1 MVLCRLL
8 LINIENK
15 MKTEKGRFKLST
27 VALAVAAVSTVF
39 TAQAQESVSED
50 KMVVVS
56 SRTPKAI
63 SDIPGTVWYI
73 DSEKIEQ
80 EYRGGKS
87 LGEILAATIPSLDIS
102 SGGRTNYGQNL
113 RGRKML
119 VMIDGVSLQSSRQI
133 SRHLDSIDPFN
144 IERVEVLSGATSI
157 YGAGASGGVI
167 NIITKKAQSDDLEFE
182 SFVGGTSGFNSSE
195 DLDYKIGQSIAG
207 GNERVQARTSI
218 VYTENQGFFDAN
230 GTIVTPDISQGSLQF
245 NKTVDFLTTVG
256 VNVSDTKKLSF
267 LAQYYDSQQD
277 SPYGLYIVGRNF
289 VDVRKGFDSDR
300 EHGTE
305 RIMLSASY
313 VDEEFLGH
321 QLIAEA
327 SYRKEDQTYTPYFQS
342 SGQQITDVIS
352 LKAALAKNFDKLSI
366 VYGVDAYQDNLDSN
380 QALYDPTIA
389 NNSGNLTNRIYAK
402 TGRYPGISVSSV
414 ASFIQADYALT
425 DDWSVEGGVR
435 YQYMTNKIDDFV
447 GYTQQKNIAKGSGK
461 TADAV
466 PGGETSY
473 SVGLF
478 NLGTIYHLN
487 SDSQVWA
494 NFSQGFDLADPAK
507 YYGQGSYTLVGD
519 HWKLNDSINV
529 KDSKM
534 SGIKTNSFELGYRLD
549 SGDLSVQSA
558 AYYSQSD
565 KSVEYDKNT
574 LLIKE
579 IDAKKRVYGVEAMA
593 SYWVNNNIQVGAS
606 GHYVISEVKGDSGW
620 EDFTAGK
627 ASTSKASAW
636 AGWSDSD
643 LAVKLQSQTMFSYED
658 AAKKKLDGY
667 TVFDLVGSYQLPV
680 GSLGFGIQNL
690 FNQDYTT
697 IWGQRAQIVY
707 AAHYDAAAYDYKGRG
722 RTYTLNYQVKY

>member
-1 MVLCRLL
+1 
-8 LINIENK
+8 
-15 MKTEKGRFKLST
+15 MKTEKGSFKLST
-27 VALAVAAVSTVF
+27 VALAVAAVSSVF
-39 TAQAQESVSED
+39 TAQAQDYSTDE

-73 DSEKIEQ
+73 EPQQIEQ

-87 LGEILAATIPSLDIS
+87 LGEILASAIPSLDVS
-102 SGGRTNYGQNL
+102 SGARTNYGQNL

-144 IERVEVLSGATSI
+144 IERIEVLSGATSI

-167 NIITKKAQSDDLEFE
+167 NIITKKADGEELEFE
-182 SFVGGTSGFNSSE
+182 SFVGGTSGFNSGE
-195 DLDYKIGQSIAG
+195 DFDYKVGQSISG
-207 GNERVQARTSI
+207 GNETVQARSSVI
-218 VYTENQGFFDAN
+218 YTETQGFFDAN
-230 GTIVTPDISQGSLQF
+230 GDIVTPDISQGSLQF

-256 VNVSDTKKLSF
+256 VNVSETKKLNF

-277 SPYGLYIVGRNF
+277 SPYGLYIVGRDF

-313 VDEEFLGH
+313 IDEQFLGH

-352 LKAALAKNFDKLSI
+352 LKAALAKDFNRFNI
-366 VYGVDAYQDNLDSN
+366 VYGVDAYQDTLESN

-389 NNSGNLTNRIYAK
+389 NNSGNLINK
-402 TGRYPGISVSSV
+402 TFAEVGRYPGVEV
-414 ASFIQADYALT
+414 ASIASFVQAGFDIT
-425 DDWSVEGGVR
+425 NDWSVEGGFR
-435 YQYMTNKIDDFV
+435 YQYMKNTIDDFV
-447 GYTQQKNIAKGSGK
+447 GYQQQKQIAAGNGTS
-461 TADAV
+461 ADAV
-466 PGGETSY
+466 PGGETDY
-473 SVGLF
+473 GVGLF
-478 NLGTIYHLN
+478 NLGTVYHLN

-507 YYGQGSYTLVGD
+507 YYGQGNYTLVGD
-519 HWKLNDSINV
+519 HWTLNDSINV
-529 KDSKM
+529 NDSKM

-549 SGDLSVQSA
+549 TGDLSLQSA

-565 KSVEYDKNT
+565 KNVKYNKNT
-574 LLIKE
+574 LLIEE
-579 IDAKKRVYGVEAMA
+579 IDDKKRVYGLEALA
-593 SYWVNNNIQVGAS
+593 SYWVHENVQLGAS
-606 GHYVISEVKGDSGW
+606 GHYVVSEVKGDDGW
-620 EDFTAGK
+620 EDQSAGE
-627 ASTSKASAW
+627 ASTSKANAW
-636 AGWSDSD
+636 AGWYDAD
-643 LAVKLQSQTMFSYED
+643 LSLKVQSQTMFDYED
-658 AAKKKLDGY
+658 DSDNKLNGY
-667 TVFDLVGSYQLPV
+667 TVFDLVGTYQLPV

-690 FNQDYTT
+690 LNKDYTT
-697 IWGQRAQIVY
+697 IWGQRAQILY
-707 AAHYDAAAYDYKGRG
+707 ATHYESAAYDYRGRG
-722 RTYTLNYQVKY
+722 RTYTLNYQVKF

>member
-1 MVLCRLL
+1 
-8 LINIENK
+8 
-15 MKTEKGRFKLST
+15 MKTEKGSFKLST
-27 VALAVAAVSTVF
+27 VALAVAAVSSVF
-39 TAQAQESVSED
+39 TVQAQDYSTDE

-73 DSEKIEQ
+73 EPQQIEQ

-87 LGEILAATIPSLDIS
+87 LGEILASAIPSLDVS
-102 SGGRTNYGQNL
+102 SGARTNYGQNL

-144 IERVEVLSGATSI
+144 IERIEVLSGASSI

-167 NIITKKAQSDDLEFE
+167 NIITKKSDGEELEFE
-182 SFVGGTSGFNSSE
+182 SFVGGTSGFNSGE
-195 DLDYKIGQSIAG
+195 DFDYKVGQSISG
-207 GNERVQARTSI
+207 GNETVQARSSVI
-218 VYTENQGFFDAN
+218 YTETQGFFDAN
-230 GTIVTPDISQGSLQF
+230 GDIVTPDISQGSLQF

-256 VNVSDTKKLSF
+256 VNVSETKKLNF

-277 SPYGLYIVGRNF
+277 SPYGLYIVGRDF

-313 VDEEFLGH
+313 IDEQFLGH

-352 LKAALAKNFDKLSI
+352 LKAALAKDFNRFNI
-366 VYGVDAYQDNLDSN
+366 VYGVDAYQDTLESN

-389 NNSGNLTNRIYAK
+389 NNSGNLINK
-402 TGRYPGISVSSV
+402 TFAEVGRYPGVEV
-414 ASFIQADYALT
+414 ASIAGFVQAGFDIT
-425 DDWSVEGGVR
+425 NDWSVEGGFR
-435 YQYMTNKIDDFV
+435 YQYMKNTIDDFV
-447 GYTQQKNIAKGSGK
+447 GYQQQKQIAAGNGTS
-461 TADAV
+461 ADAV
-466 PGGETSY
+466 PGGETDY
-473 SVGLF
+473 GVGLF
-478 NLGTIYHLN
+478 NLGTVYHLN

-507 YYGQGSYTLVGD
+507 YYGQGNYTLVGD
-519 HWKLNDSINV
+519 HWTLNDSINV
-529 KDSKM
+529 NDSKM

-549 SGDLSVQSA
+549 TGDLSLQSA

-565 KSVEYDKNT
+565 KNVKYNKNT
-574 LLIKE
+574 LLIEE
-579 IDAKKRVYGVEAMA
+579 IDDKKRVYGLEALL
-593 SYWVNNNIQVGAS
+593 SYWVHENVQLGAS
-606 GHYVISEVKGDSGW
+606 GHYVVSEVKGDDGW
-620 EDFTAGK
+620 EDQSAGE
-627 ASTSKASAW
+627 ASTSKANAW
-636 AGWSDSD
+636 AGWYEAD
-643 LAVKLQSQTMFSYED
+643 LSLKVQSQTMFDYED
-658 AAKKKLDGY
+658 DSDNKLNGY
-667 TVFDLVGSYQLPV
+667 TVFDLVGTYQLPV

-690 FNQDYTT
+690 LNKDYTT
-697 IWGQRAQIVY
+697 IWGQRAQILY
-707 AAHYDAAAYDYKGRG
+707 ATHYESAAYDYRGRG
-722 RTYTLNYQVKY
+722 RTYTLNYQVKF

>member
-1 MVLCRLL
+1 
-8 LINIENK
+8 
-15 MKTEKGRFKLST
+15 MKTEKGSFKLST
-27 VALAVAAVSTVF
+27 VALAVAAVSSVF
-39 TAQAQESVSED
+39 TVQAQDYSTDE

-73 DSEKIEQ
+73 EPQQIEQ

-87 LGEILAATIPSLDIS
+87 LGEILASAIPSLDVS
-102 SGGRTNYGQNL
+102 SGARTNYGQNL

-144 IERVEVLSGATSI
+144 IERIEVLSGATSI

-167 NIITKKAQSDDLEFE
+167 NIITKKSDGEELEFE
-182 SFVGGTSGFNSSE
+182 SFVGGTSGFNSGE
-195 DLDYKIGQSIAG
+195 DFDYKVGQSISG
-207 GNERVQARTSI
+207 GNETVQARSSVI
-218 VYTENQGFFDAN
+218 YTETQGFFDAN
-230 GTIVTPDISQGSLQF
+230 GDIVTPDISQGSLQF

-256 VNVSDTKKLSF
+256 VNVSETKKLNF

-277 SPYGLYIVGRNF
+277 SPYGLYIVGRDF

-313 VDEEFLGH
+313 IDEQFLGH

-352 LKAALAKNFDKLSI
+352 LKAALAKDFNRFNI
-366 VYGVDAYQDNLDSN
+366 VYGVDAYQDTLESN

-389 NNSGNLTNRIYAK
+389 NNSGNLINK
-402 TGRYPGISVSSV
+402 TFAEVGRYPGVEV
-414 ASFIQADYALT
+414 ASIASFVQAGFDIT
-425 DDWSVEGGVR
+425 NDWSVEGGFR
-435 YQYMTNKIDDFV
+435 YQYMKNTIDDFV
-447 GYTQQKNIAKGSGK
+447 GYQQQKQIAAGNGTS
-461 TADAV
+461 ADAV
-466 PGGETSY
+466 PGGETDY
-473 SVGLF
+473 GVGLF
-478 NLGTIYHLN
+478 NLGTVYHLN

-507 YYGQGSYTLVGD
+507 YYGQGNYTLVGD
-519 HWKLNDSINV
+519 HWTLNDSINV
-529 KDSKM
+529 NDSKM

-549 SGDLSVQSA
+549 TGDLSLQSA

-565 KSVEYDKNT
+565 KNVKYNKNT
-574 LLIKE
+574 LLIEE
-579 IDAKKRVYGVEAMA
+579 IDDKKRVYGLEALL
-593 SYWVNNNIQVGAS
+593 SYWVHENVQLGAS
-606 GHYVISEVKGDSGW
+606 GHYVVSEVKGDDGW
-620 EDFTAGK
+620 EDQSAGE
-627 ASTSKASAW
+627 ASTSKANAW
-636 AGWSDSD
+636 AGWYKAD
-643 LAVKLQSQTMFSYED
+643 LSLKVQSQTMFDYKDDSD
-658 AAKKKLDGY
+658 NKLNGY
-667 TVFDLVGSYQLPV
+667 TVFDLVGTYQLPV

-690 FNQDYTT
+690 LNKDYTT
-697 IWGQRAQIVY
+697 IWGQRAQILY
-707 AAHYDAAAYDYKGRG
+707 ATHYESAAYDYRGRG
-722 RTYTLNYQVKY
+722 RTYTLNYQVKF

>member
-1 MVLCRLL
+1 
-8 LINIENK
+8 
-15 MKTEKGRFKLST
+15 MKTEKGSFKLST
-27 VALAVAAVSTVF
+27 VALAVAAVSSIF
-39 TAQAQESVSED
+39 TAQAQDYSTDE

-73 DSEKIEQ
+73 EPQQIEQ

-87 LGEILAATIPSLDIS
+87 LGEILASAIPSLDVS
-102 SGGRTNYGQNL
+102 SGARTNYGQNL

-144 IERVEVLSGATSI
+144 IERIEVLSGATSI

-167 NIITKKAQSDDLEFE
+167 NIITKKADGEELEFE
-182 SFVGGTSGFNSSE
+182 SFVGGTSGFNSGE
-195 DLDYKIGQSIAG
+195 DFDYKVGQSISG
-207 GNERVQARTSI
+207 GNETVQARSSVI
-218 VYTENQGFFDAN
+218 YTETQGFFDAN
-230 GTIVTPDISQGSLQF
+230 GDIVTPDISQGSLQF

-256 VNVSDTKKLSF
+256 VNVSETKKLNF

-277 SPYGLYIVGRNF
+277 SPYGLYIVGRDF

-313 VDEEFLGH
+313 IDEQFLGH

-352 LKAALAKNFDKLSI
+352 LKAALAKDFNRFNI
-366 VYGVDAYQDNLDSN
+366 VYGVDAYQDTLESN

-389 NNSGNLTNRIYAK
+389 NNSGNLINK
-402 TGRYPGISVSSV
+402 TFAEVGRYPGVEV
-414 ASFIQADYALT
+414 ASIAGFVQAGFDVT
-425 DDWSVEGGVR
+425 NDWSVEGGFR
-435 YQYMTNKIDDFV
+435 YQYMKNTIDDFV
-447 GYTQQKNIAKGSGK
+447 GYQQQKQIAAGNGTS
-461 TADAV
+461 ADTV
-466 PGGETSY
+466 PGGETDY
-473 SVGLF
+473 GVGLF
-478 NLGTIYHLN
+478 NLGTVYHLN

-507 YYGQGSYTLVGD
+507 YYGQGNYTLVGD
-519 HWKLNDSINV
+519 HWTLNDSINV
-529 KDSKM
+529 NDSKM

-549 SGDLSVQSA
+549 TGDLSLQSA

-565 KSVEYDKNT
+565 KNVKYNKNT
-574 LLIKE
+574 LLIEE
-579 IDAKKRVYGVEAMA
+579 IDDKKRVYGLEALA
-593 SYWVNNNIQVGAS
+593 SYWVHENVQLGAS
-606 GHYVISEVKGDSGW
+606 GHYVVSEVKGDDGW
-620 EDFTAGK
+620 EDQSAGE
-627 ASTSKASAW
+627 ASTSKANAW
-636 AGWSDSD
+636 AGWYEAD
-643 LAVKLQSQTMFSYED
+643 LSLKVQSQTMFDYED
-658 AAKKKLDGY
+658 DSDNKLNGY
-667 TVFDLVGSYQLPV
+667 TVFDLVGTYQLPV

-690 FNQDYTT
+690 LNKDYTT
-697 IWGQRAQIVY
+697 IWGQRAQILY
-707 AAHYDAAAYDYKGRG
+707 ATHYESAAYDYRGRG
-722 RTYTLNYQVKY
+722 RTYTLNYQVKF

>member
-1 MVLCRLL
+1 
-8 LINIENK
+8 

-39 TAQAQESVSED
+39 TVQAQESVSED

-87 LGEILAATIPSLDIS
+87 LGEILAATIPSLDVS

-113 RGRKML
+113 RGRQML
-119 VMIDGVSLQSSRQI
+119 VMIDGVSLQSSRNI

-195 DLDYKIGQSIAG
+195 DLDYKISQSIAG
-207 GNERVQARTSI
+207 GNERVQARSSV

-245 NKTVDFLTTVG
+245 NKTVDFLTTVS
-256 VNVSDTKKLSF
+256 VNVSETKKLNF

-305 RIMLSASY
+305 RIMLSGSY

-447 GYTQQKNIAKGSGK
+447 GYKQQKNIAKGSGK

-494 NFSQGFDLADPAK
+494 NFSQGFDLAEPAK
-507 YYGQGSYTLVGD
+507 HYGQGNYTLVGD

-534 SGIKTNSFELGYRLD
+534 SGIKTNSLELGYRLD
-549 SGDLSVQSA
+549 TGDLSVQSA

-565 KSVEYDKNT
+565 KSVKYDKNT

-579 IDAKKRVYGVEAMA
+579 LDDKKRVYGVEAMA

-606 GHYVISEVKGDSGW
+606 GHYVISEVKGDNGW

-658 AAKKKLDGY
+658 AAEKKLDGY
-667 TVFDLVGSYQLPV
+667 TIFDLVGSYQLPV

>member
-1 MVLCRLL
+1 
-8 LINIENK
+8 
-15 MKTEKGRFKLST
+15 MKTEKGSFKLST
-27 VALAVAAVSTVF
+27 VALAVAAVSSVF
-39 TAQAQESVSED
+39 TAQAQDYSTDE

-73 DSEKIEQ
+73 EPQQIEQ

-87 LGEILAATIPSLDIS
+87 LGEILASAIPSLDVS
-102 SGGRTNYGQNL
+102 SGARTNYGQNL

-144 IERVEVLSGATSI
+144 IERIEVLSGATSI

-167 NIITKKAQSDDLEFE
+167 NIITKKADGEELEFE
-182 SFVGGTSGFNSSE
+182 SFVGGTSGFNSGE
-195 DLDYKIGQSIAG
+195 DFDYKVGQSISG
-207 GNERVQARTSI
+207 GNETIQARSSVI
-218 VYTENQGFFDAN
+218 YTETQGFFDAN
-230 GTIVTPDISQGSLQF
+230 GDIVTPDISQGSLQF

-256 VNVSDTKKLSF
+256 VNVSETKKLNF

-277 SPYGLYIVGRNF
+277 SPYGLYIVGRDF

-313 VDEEFLGH
+313 IDEQFLGH

-352 LKAALAKNFDKLSI
+352 LKAALAKDFNRFNI
-366 VYGVDAYQDNLDSN
+366 VYGVDAYQDTLESN

-389 NNSGNLTNRIYAK
+389 NNSGNLINK
-402 TGRYPGISVSSV
+402 TFAEVGRYPGVEV
-414 ASFIQADYALT
+414 ASIASFVQTGFDIT
-425 DDWSVEGGVR
+425 NDWSVEGGFR
-435 YQYMTNKIDDFV
+435 YQYMKNTINDFV
-447 GYTQQKNIAKGSGK
+447 GYQQQKQIAAGNGSS
-461 TADAV
+461 ADAV
-466 PGGETSY
+466 PGGETDY
-473 SVGLF
+473 GVGLF
-478 NLGTIYHLN
+478 NLGTVYHLN

-507 YYGQGSYTLVGD
+507 YYGQGNYTLVGD
-519 HWKLNDSINV
+519 HWTLNDSINV
-529 KDSKM
+529 NDSKM

-549 SGDLSVQSA
+549 TGDLSLQSA

-565 KSVEYDKNT
+565 KNVKYNKNT
-574 LLIKE
+574 LLIEE
-579 IDAKKRVYGVEAMA
+579 IDDKKRVYGLEALA
-593 SYWVNNNIQVGAS
+593 SYWVHENVQLGAS
-606 GHYVISEVKGDSGW
+606 GHYVVSEVKGDDGW
-620 EDFTAGK
+620 EDQSAGE
-627 ASTSKASAW
+627 ASTSKANAW
-636 AGWSDSD
+636 AGWYDAD
-643 LAVKLQSQTMFSYED
+643 LSLKVQSQTMFDYED
-658 AAKKKLDGY
+658 DSNNKLNGY
-667 TVFDLVGSYQLPV
+667 TVFDLVGTYQLPV

-690 FNQDYTT
+690 LNKDYTT
-697 IWGQRAQIVY
+697 IWGQRAQILY
-707 AAHYDAAAYDYKGRG
+707 ATHYESAAYDYRGRG
-722 RTYTLNYQVKY
+722 RTYTLNYQVKF